1 MPLMA
6 CQSSLVVPVAPRP
19 DSALLQP
26 CERPRGVDPKAS
38 DNDIALAWLD
48 AVQKYLACERK
59 QEDLAKFVKGLQP

>member
-6 CQSSLVVPVAPRP
+6 CQSSSVVPVAPRP

-26 CERPRGVDPKAS
+26 CERPKAVDPAAS

-59 QEDLAKFVKGLQP
+59 HEDLAKFVAGTHP